1 MLDEHLILN
10 IYITKENKY
19 IIKRPE
25 TVRKRMELAAG
36 FGIGGYCSLWPEKK
50 IKAIELAPNFE
61 SGAKKC

>member
-1 MLDEHLILN
+1 
-10 IYITKENKY
+10 
-19 IIKRPE
+19 
-25 TVRKRMELAAG
+25 MELAAG